1 MFLAMLIQ
9 PDSEIDHAG
18 LHSAIF
24 LANQTE
30 EYLHKQKKKKS
41 T

>member
-1 MFLAMLIQ
+1 MLIQ
-9 PDSEIDHAG
+9 PDIEIDRAG
-18 LHSAIF
+18 LRSAIF

-30 EYLHKQKKKKS
+30 EYLHKQKKKRS